1 MLEVS
6 TIIITV
12 LTTALENM
20 GIDLQPIISDEKD
33 NLPLVNYAI
42 SEDPQST
49 KDGAFP
55 YNISFKIYTESYKQT
70 LEIVDLIYTTIEA
83 SSVQGFKYLGTNEPQ
98 PDVYGEIYTETS
110 YSFKK

>member
-12 LTTALENM
+12 LKAALEGM
-20 GIDLQPIISDEKD
+20 GIDLQPIISDEAD

-42 SEDPQST
+42 SEQPRST
-49 KDGAFP
+49 KDGALP
-55 YNISFKIYTESYKQT
+55 YNISFKIYTESYNQT
-70 LEIVDLIYTTIEA
+70 LEIVDLIYTTIG
-83 SSVQGFKYLGTNEPQ
+83 SSNVDGFRYEGTQEPQ
-98 PDVYGEIYTETS
+98 PDVTGELYTETN